1 MAKLQTGEKM
11 PDFTYDTPF
20 AAGVALS
27 DTARRVTGRTALVF
41 LRYYGC
47 TLCQYDIHR
56 YAKEYGQIAATG
68 GQMLVVLQSD
78 PKKLAG
84 QLKPGDLPFD
94 IVCDPEARLYQQLDI
109 RPAASQAGLADAGTM
124 LKIAKAKAG
133 GVRDGAG
140 SDPDPCALRQE
151 RGRRARHKG
160 AGRTAAVS
168 KTVIFSYSLL
178 NNTRPPRGG
187 STAAAL
193 RGPCACWGENA

>member
-1 MAKLQTGEKM
+1 MVKLQTGEKM
-11 PDFTYDTPF
+11 PDFTYDIPF

-27 DTARRVTGRTALVF
+27 DTARRVAGRTALVF

-109 RPAASQAGLADAGTM
+109 RPAASQAGLADAGTI

-133 GVRDGAG
+133 GFTHGDYEGDELQLPAVFVMEQDLTLTHVHYGKSAG
-140 SDPDPCALRQE
+140 DVPDTKAL
-151 RGRRARHKG
+151 
-160 AGRTAAVS
+160 
-168 KTVIFSYSLL
+168 
-178 NNTRPPRGG
+178 
-187 STAAAL
+187 AAL
-193 RGPCACWGENA
+193 LR